1 MRERNASP
9 PENQPGPDIRVALSL
24 AATCAKRGELDAA
37 IVHLK
42 EVLGAAPDHEIAN
55 GMLAGIYAE
64 LKMPE
69 RATVY
74 YQRVLAVNPR
84 NVLARFQL
92 GLLQLTGGQPQ
103 AAVETLRPNL
113 SDDTEFLA
121 HFYSGQALLELG
133 KTGEA
138 RVLLEQ
144 TARRMP
150 AEHPLYGQL
159 LGQLQELPESAGS

>member
-9 PENQPGPDIRVALSL
+9 AEKQPGPDIRGALSL
-24 AATCAKRGELDAA
+24 AAACAKRGELDAA

-42 EVLGAAPDHEIAN
+42 EVLGTTPDNEIAN

-74 YQRVLAVNPR
+74 FQRVLAVNPQ

-113 SDDTEFLA
+113 ADNTEFLA
-121 HFYSGQALLELG
+121 HFYSARALLELG

-138 RVLLEQ
+138 RVLLERTEQ
-144 TARRMP
+144 RMP
-150 AEHPLYGQL
+150 ADHPLSGQL
-159 LGQLQELPESAGS
+159 RELLQSTGK